1 MRMFP
6 EVRVTR
12 VDRPCTDWTVQT
24 NVLGMRHAMA
34 LVGAAKVVDVSVM
47 ILARVLVSF
56 APSVPT
62 VHLQE
67 TAVPR
72 ACGAQPAAAM
82 GVATQRVHV
91 TVTTDGPGPTATR
104 VL

>member
-1 MRMFP
+1 
-6 EVRVTR
+6 
-12 VDRPCTDWTVQT
+12 
-24 NVLGMRHAMA
+24 MRHAMA

-56 APSVPT
+56 APSVLA

-72 ACGAQPAAAM
+72 ACGAQPVAAM

-91 TVTTDGPGPTATR
+91 IVTTDGPGPTATR